1 MAIDKSSGSPRFMF
15 HRPHTSQMYAARSTF
30 EMQHCLPCTEIRHY
44 HAQVFVHRPIINAG
58 QDSDR
63 VVADQSQ
70 HNAAHRLENMK
81 RGLTEIERRDP
92 FLLYARGEVVDFVAR
107 DDK

>member
-1 MAIDKSSGSPRFMF
+1 ML
-15 HRPHTSQMYAARSTF
+15 HRPHTLQMYAARITF
-30 EMQHCLPCTEIRHY
+30 ETQIACRALRFSIIMRKSLY
-44 HAQVFVHRPIINAG
+44 NRPIINAG